1 MSKEE
6 AIIVL
11 ENLRMDYGTCR
22 TEREALE
29 LAIEILEKE
38 EENNETKRS
47 DTSIV

>member
-1 MSKEE
+1 MNKTD
-6 AIIVL
+6 AKIVL
-11 ENLRMDYGTCR
+11 ENLKRDYGICR

-29 LAIEILEKE
+29 IAIEILEKE